1 MREFKKV
8 SKLVAFLMAFAII
21 FSSTVNSVEGSSP
34 RGWKLGRDYGPSL
47 SAAKAAYPEYDPA
60 NPMTWS
66 QTHAEGHK
74 APLGATGG
82 NFGKESCAIHSV
94 TAMFIRYGA
103 RERGK
108 YVPID
113 YRDEALKINQSGGTG
128 GITWA
133 GGGLHWTGAASQ
145 SNGYFQFVGDVSVG
159 GNAAKERVK
168 QELEKKNAVIIQ
180 LSAGNRWG
188 THYVLIDG
196 FEGDKT
202 WIVDSSGKVDSKN
215 KYVEDY
221 DGGWSRVGRL
231 IIYKPL
237 KNEDAPFLHSGKS
250 VSTGNL
256 ANEGINP
263 KTGIL
268 SEDAL
273 TGMPKELPGLQAVQ
287 EEISILSEFQD
298 GMEKLEFARVQEELS
313 PIKEAKQKNWMS
325 ALFSV
330 TGVFLILLAIVRQ
343 MVFMVDVV
351 VGTKLFRYFNAKRK
365 YATKGYSVDY
375 NKRNSISLVKVLIQ
389 NGLIL
394 FVGLSLF
401 DGLMSRFVLYVIN
414 LFS

>member
-1 MREFKKV
+1 
-8 SKLVAFLMAFAII
+8 MAFAII
-21 FSSTVNSVEGSSP
+21 FSSPVTPVEAFSP
-34 RGWKLGRDYGPSL
+34 RGWKFGRDYGPSL
-47 SAAKAAYPEYDPA
+47 SAVKAKYKEYDPA
-60 NPMTWS
+60 NPMSWS
-66 QTHAEGHK
+66 QRDAEGHE
-74 APLGATGG
+74 APLGATSH
-82 NFGKESCAIHSV
+82 NFGAASCAIHSV
-94 TAMFIRYGA
+94 TAMYIRYGA

-113 YRDEALKINQSGGTG
+113 FRDEALKIHQSGKGG
-128 GITWA
+128 SAGITWA
-133 GGGLHWTGAASQ
+133 GGGLQWGGAATQ
-145 SNGYFQFVGDVSVG
+145 SNGYFQLVGDVSVG

-180 LSAGNRWG
+180 FSAGNQWG
-188 THYVLIDG
+188 THFVLVDG
-196 FEGDKT
+196 IEGDKT
-202 WIVDSSGKVDSKN
+202 WIVDSAGRLPDKS

-221 DGGWSRVGRL
+221 KGGWSRVTRL

-250 VSTGNL
+250 VTTRNL
-256 ANEGINP
+256 TQEGIDSN
-263 KTGIL
+263 TGLL

-273 TGMPKELPGLQAVQ
+273 TGMPEVPMGLGGVQ
-287 EEISILSEFQD
+287 QEISLLSEFQD
-298 GMEKLEFARVQEELS
+298 GMEKLEFARVQEELN
-313 PIKEAKQKNWMS
+313 PIREAKQKNWMS

-330 TGVFLILLAIVRQ
+330 VGVFLILLAIVRQ

-375 NKRNSISLVKVLIQ
+375 NKRNSISLVKALIL

-394 FVGLSLF
+394 CVGLSLF
-401 DGLMSRFVLYVIN
+401 DGLMSRFVLYVID